1 MQKQSD
7 EQIPFRAAA
16 NGPYSIPLAPRK
28 NVISGSANSL
38 EVYEHIDDD
47 IIRLVGTEL
56 SLATRPRTAGAS
68 AMAAA
73 LRPTLAAP

>member
-1 MQKQSD
+1 MDTDVIGAK
-7 EQIPFRAAA
+7 FG
-16 NGPYSIPLAPRK
+16 NPLSSFIGACVLHRL
-28 NVISGSANSL
+28 L

-73 LRPTLAAP
+73 LRSTLAAP